1 MKVYKLQNICEFAP
15 FDVTFT
21 VESEEEA
28 RALYAIFN
36 YVPNI
41 NVLPDGAGEI
51 VRKVIGERYEKL
63 GPDQLIAR
71 GVTYGKFYSRKK
83 ED

>member
-1 MKVYKLQNICEFAP
+1 MKVQRDREGVGFPA

-36 YVPNI
+36 YTS
-41 NVLPDGAGEI
+41 NVDLLPEDASAEI
-51 VRKVIGERYEKL
+51 RKAIGEKYSDL
-63 GPDQLIAR
+63 GFDQLIAR
-71 GVTYGKFYSRKK
+71 GVDYSNFYRRKVQ
-83 ED
+83 D

>member
-1 MKVYKLQNICEFAP
+1 MKVRRDREGVGFPA

-36 YVPNI
+36 YSPNVDI
-41 NVLPDGAGEI
+41 LPEEVGEEI
-51 VRKVIGERYEKL
+51 RKAIGGKYGCLDPSRH
-63 GPDQLIAR
+63 IAR
-71 GVTYGKFYSRKK
+71 GVNYSDFYANKK